1 LKKVTPIINYVLLP
15 AFGIFLLLLSLKGTN
30 FKELKQVLISG
41 NYWTMLPVF
50 LVSILVYIFRVAR
63 WKILLKSIQLEAKP
77 NVLLAALATGYLVN
91 FAIPRLGEVSRAV
104 ILKRQQNFQIN
115 HSLATIVFERMIDVL
130 CLMLIFMVAFLT
142 ELGKAE
148 SIFKHFTAD
157 VDWFNPKKIMLL
169 AIAAIVIGLAF
180 FALRRFKT
188 QIGEWVQTILEKMSM
203 LLKMKGKTWF
213 LLYTLFIWIG
223 FYLMTYLWFFM
234 FQSSSKLTAYDAFI
248 VMVLGVIA
256 RTLPIQAGSAGAY
269 HYVVS
274 SALVLMGLNLAT
286 GNALAIVIH
295 GFQTVFTIVFGF
307 SAYLWLL
314 YQKNEQT

>member
-1 LKKVTPIINYVLLP
+1 MLLP
-15 AFGIFLLLLSLKGTN
+15 AFGLFLLWLSLKGTD
-30 FKELKQVLISG
+30 FKEIKQVLISG
-41 NYWTMLPVF
+41 NYWIMIPV
-50 LVSILVYIFRVAR
+50 LIVSILVYIFRVAR
-63 WKILLKSIQLEAKP
+63 WKILYNGIHLEAKP

-91 FAIPRLGEVSRAV
+91 FAIPRLGELTRAV
-104 ILKRQQNFQIN
+104 ILKRQQNFQVN
-115 HSLATIVFERMIDVL
+115 HSLSTIVFERVIDVI
-130 CLMLIFMVAFLT
+130 CLLLIIMLAFLT

-148 SIFKHFTAD
+148 SIFKHFTEN
-157 VDWFNPKKIMLL
+157 VDWFNPKKIIFVGAVLIIGGLVLL
-169 AIAAIVIGLAF
+169 AM
-180 FALRRFKT
+180 RRYKT
-188 QIGEWVQTILEKMSM
+188 RIGEWVQTIITNMLV
-203 LLKMKGKTWF
+203 LLKMKGKAGF
-213 LLYTLFIWIG
+213 LIYTLFIWIG

-234 FQSSSKLTAYDAFI
+234 FESSSKLSAYNAFI

-314 YQKNEQT
+314 YQKK

>member
-1 LKKVTPIINYVLLP
+1 MPT
-15 AFGIFLLLLSLKGTN
+15 FGIFLFLLSLKGIN
-30 FKELKQVLISG
+30 FKNLKQVLVSG

-50 LVSILVYIFRVAR
+50 LVSVLVYIFRVAR

-91 FAIPRLGEVSRAV
+91 FAIPRLGEISRAAV
-104 ILKRQQNFQIN
+104 LKRQQNFQIN
-115 HSLATIVFERMIDVL
+115 HSLSTIVFERIIDVL
-130 CLMLIFMVAFLT
+130 CLMLIIMVAFLT
-142 ELGKAE
+142 EIGKAE

-157 VDWFNPKKIMLL
+157 VDWFNPKKLILAGAVLLIGGLVLL
-169 AIAAIVIGLAF
+169 AM
-180 FALRRFKT
+180 RRYKT
-188 QIGEWVQTILEKMSM
+188 RIGEWVQTIITNM
-203 LLKMKGKTWF
+203 LVLLQMKGKAGF
-213 LLYTLFIWIG
+213 VLYTLFIWIG

-234 FQSSSKLTAYDAFI
+234 FESSSKLTAYNAFI

-295 GFQTVFTIVFGF
+295 GFQTVFTIIFGF

>member
-1 LKKVTPIINYVLLP
+1 MLLP
-15 AFGIFLLLLSLKGTN
+15 AFGLFLLWLSLKGTN
-30 FKELKQVLISG
+30 FKELKQVLVSG
-41 NYWTMLPVF
+41 NYWTMIPVF

-63 WKILLKSIQLEAKP
+63 WKILYKGIHLEAKP
-77 NVLLAALATGYLVN
+77 NVLFAALATGYLVN
-91 FAIPRLGEVSRAV
+91 FAIPRLGELTRAV
-104 ILKRQQNFQIN
+104 ILKRQQNFQVN
-115 HSLATIVFERMIDVL
+115 HSLSTIVFERIIDVL
-130 CLMLIFMVAFLT
+130 CLMLIIMVAFLA

-148 SIFKHFTAD
+148 SIFKHFTEN
-157 VDWFNPKKIMLL
+157 VDWFNPKKIIFVGAALL
-169 AIAAIVIGLAF
+169 IGSLVLL
-180 FALRRFKT
+180 ALRRYKT
-188 QIGEWVQTILEKMSM
+188 QIGEWVQTIITNMLV
-203 LLKMKGKTWF
+203 LLKMKGKAGF
-213 LLYTLFIWIG
+213 LIYTLFIWIG

-234 FQSSSKLTAYDAFI
+234 FESASKLSAYDAFI

-295 GFQTVFTIVFGF
+295 GFQTVFTIIFGF

-314 YQKNEQT
+314 YQKNE